1 MFKKNPHHFR
11 PLRFQ
16 FESQSSFLKA
26 QITVSYLS
34 LQCSL
39 SVLLLCA
46 QKYLLVL
53 SPDASLPWPISSVF
67 HTQPW
72 SRATSHPWIP
82 DTHAQCD
89 SGCLLEPHKGTDT
102 GILVTSKGSW
112 ENQMSQFL
120 LTGKQWILVRW
131 SKSKISTAES
141 FPWLCS
147 TYIEAN
153 DTTTHVHLRC
163 FFKISHLGCPG
174 AGTDQP
180 CPLYLL
186 QGPWWSFLGVT
197 LGLWVLNCQKKNSMI
212 SPQLKD
218 IVSLSFPREGGWCIL
233 ERLLFSK
240 PRIKEVYQV
249 INFSLRIWTH
259 LKPSCACVTYL
270 WGVQWDWRGCGQMT
284 QVGLSSVSW
293 IQGVSCAHLKL
304 QVFGDNRSQKRW
316 YFTTWNLTFKW
327 QWLMQILRHSAGLVN
342 RAVHGVWPGP
352 PGWLPGLGLMLLFTL
367 LFYRSSLRPR
377 AS

>member
-1 MFKKNPHHFR
+1 M
-11 PLRFQ
+11 
-16 FESQSSFLKA
+16 
-26 QITVSYLS
+26 SYLS
-34 LQCSL
+34 ITVQFKCFVTVCSEVSSSSQPWCL
-39 SVLLLCA
+39 S
-46 QKYLLVL
+46 
-53 SPDASLPWPISSVF
+53 SLAHFFCLPHTALISS
-67 HTQPW
+67 HQPPVNTGHPCPALSW
-72 SRATSHPWIP
+72 GPASRPMQPPARL
-82 DTHAQCD
+82 CD
-89 SGCLLEPHKGTDT
+89 SGCLLEPHKGTNT

-120 LTGKQWILVRW
+120 LTGKQWILIRW

-141 FPWLCS
+141 FPRLCS
-147 TYIEAN
+147 TCIEAN

-163 FFKISHLGCPG
+163 FFKIPHLGCPG

-180 CPLYLL
+180 CPLNLL

-197 LGLWVLNCQKKNSMI
+197 LGLQVLNCQKKSSMI

-249 INFSLRIWTH
+249 INSSLRIWTH

-270 WGVQWDWRGCGQMT
+270 WGVQWDWRGCGQMLI

-304 QVFGDNRSQKRW
+304 QVFGDHRSQKWW

-327 QWLMQILRHSAGLVN
+327 QRLMQILHHSVGLVN

-352 PGWLPGLGLMLLFTL
+352 LGWLPALGLMLLFTL
-367 LFYRSSLRPR
+367 LFYRPSLRPT